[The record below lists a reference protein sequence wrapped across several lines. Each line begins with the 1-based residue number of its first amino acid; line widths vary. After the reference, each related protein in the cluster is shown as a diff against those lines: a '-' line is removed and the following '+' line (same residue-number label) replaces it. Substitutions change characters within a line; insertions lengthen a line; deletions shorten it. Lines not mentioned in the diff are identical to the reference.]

1 MEPVDLRLMDEF
13 QRDLPRPAFVDVLA
27 GKRRGGKTWVKVACV
42 VLAAVAVPQRR
53 HPDGLIRAF
62 VGWLVVPS
70 YPEQREMHEDLQSS
84 ISYAGGRV
92 LADLKK
98 VNYVILG
105 GENAGEHLF
114 M

>member
-1 MEPVDLRLMDEF
+1 
-13 QRDLPRPAFVDVLA
+13 
-27 GKRRGGKTWVKVACV
+27 
-42 VLAAVAVPQRR
+42 
-53 HPDGLIRAF
+53 
-62 VGWLVVPS
+62 
-70 YPEQREMHEDLQSS
+70 
-84 ISYAGGRV
+84 V